1 MILSICIPTY
11 NRAECLAR
19 TLNLFAEQIKGENL
33 YLSVEINVS
42 DNGSEASTKNVVDTF
57 LKANPRVI
65 CNYRRNETNMGPD
78 ENFIQAMCMAHGEN
92 SILWGDD
99 DYLVEGGLRLIMKVI
114 EDNQDAYIILTNR
127 NLLSCD
133 NNTYKQFFINS
144 AVASREFDFSND
156 DQMISYF
163 ASVVCLGGALSFI
176 TSVIY
181 KTIIMQQ
188 YPYDGSLEGTHYSF
202 LLPWW
207 SFLFNGNK
215 LRYIDEVYVNSTVD
229 TGVNHGKGINRVLL
243 DYKGFIRVAD
253 RLGLSGFKREMFLNC
268 VNSDHS
274 IYQLTDLRLKYKEDF
289 QKELAPLLEQCG
301 KTKTELNALENS
313 ISRKQLLKNFV
324 MALFPQLYS
333 IKSRI
338 R

>member
-1 MILSICIPTY
+1 MILSICIPTF
-11 NRAECLAR
+11 NRAECLER
-19 TLNLFAEQIKGENL
+19 TLSLFAEQIKSENL
-33 YLSVEINVS
+33 FLSVEINVS
-42 DNGSEASTKNVVDTF
+42 DNGSEATTKNVVDAF
-57 LKANPRVI
+57 LKANPQVI

-78 ENFIQAMCMAHGEN
+78 ENFIQAMYMAHGEN

-99 DYLVEGGLRLIMKVI
+99 DYLVEGGLRLIMKTI

-127 NLLSCD
+127 NLLSSG
-133 NNTYKQFFINS
+133 NNIYKQYFINP
-144 AVASREFDFSND
+144 AVESREFDFSND

-202 LLPWW
+202 LLSWW

-215 LRYIDEVYVNSTVD
+215 LRYVDEVYVNSTVD
-229 TGVNHGKGINRVLL
+229 TGVNHGRGINRVLL
-243 DYKGFIRVAD
+243 DYNGFIRIAD

-274 IYQLTDLRLKYKEDF
+274 IFQLADLRLKFKEKF
-289 QKELAPLLEQCG
+289 QKELAPALEQCG
-301 KTKTELNALENS
+301 KTKAELNALEKS
-313 ISRKQLLKNFV
+313 VSRKQLFKNLV
-324 MALFPQLYS
+324 MALFPKLYT
-333 IKSRI
+333 IKNRI
-338 R
+338 